1 MRYTDLTLPEDIEPT
16 YNTFQKV
23 AMGITSAAI
32 VGLVGFAFMS
42 MSNANLF

>member
-1 MRYTDLTLPEDIEPT
+1 MRTTDLTLPEDNEPT

-32 VGLVGFAFMS
+32 VGLVGLILMS